1 MFVNFSIVPFL
12 TVAGALLLSCS
23 SNSNLVGTHAIANQD
38 SVLTYANPVFEP
50 ILADPS
56 VFQDPVTGI
65 FYAYGTQDNWGDGEG
80 SRLVPILKSSDL
92 VHWELVGNALREKP
106 TWKSKGGIWAPDVV
120 QVHDQYHLYYAYSTW
135 GDPNPGIGLAL
146 GKSPEGPFTDQGKV
160 FDSKSIDVPN
170 SIDPFYYEDQG
181 KKYLFWGSFS
191 DAPTQG
197 NFGIELTKDGLAI
210 APNAQKFKVAAGDF
224 EAVIIHKRKK
234 YYYFIGSK
242 GSCCE
247 GKKST
252 YRVLVGRSRNLLGP
266 YLDKNGKDIAE
277 RGNGT
282 LVLKGNSRFVG
293 TGHNSRIITDNK
305 EQDWML
311 YHGIDTQNDRVGS
324 GTSRRVLMLDPI
336 RWQDDWP
343 TVAGDTASFARQAAP
358 YLRK

>member
-1 MFVNFSIVPFL
+1 MLVNFSKVCFPIA
-12 TVAGALLLSCS
+12 AGAMLLFGFANSTLND
-23 SNSNLVGTHAIANQD
+23 SNAIQSAD
-38 SVLTYANPVFEP
+38 SVATYANPVFEP

-56 VFQDPVTGI
+56 VYRDPSTGS
-65 FYAYGTQDNWGDGEG
+65 FYAYGTQDNWGDGQG
-80 SRLVPILKSSDL
+80 SRLVPILKSTDL
-92 VHWELVGNALREKP
+92 VRWNLVGNALREKP
-106 TWKSKGGIWAPDVV
+106 TWKSEGGIWAPDVV
-120 QVHDQYHLYYAYSTW
+120 QVNDQYHMYYAYSTW

-160 FDSKSIDVPN
+160 FDSKSMDVPN

-197 NFGIELTKDGLAI
+197 NFGVELTKDGLAI
-210 APNAQKFKVAAGDF
+210 APDAQKFKVAAGDF
-224 EAVIIHKRKK
+224 EAVIIHKRNN

-252 YRVLVGRSRNLLGP
+252 YRVLVGRSRTLRGP
-266 YLDKNGKDIAE
+266 YLDKEGKDIAE

-293 TGHNSRIITDNK
+293 TGHNSRIITDDK

-311 YHGIDTQNDRVGS
+311 YHGIDMHHDRVGS

-336 RWQDDWP
+336 RWKDDWP

-358 YLRK
+358 YFKK

>member
-1 MFVNFSIVPFL
+1 MFLKFSKISFPIA
-12 TVAGALLLSCS
+12 TGALLLFGFANSTLND
-23 SNSNLVGTHAIANQD
+23 SNAIQSAD
-38 SVLTYANPVFEP
+38 SLLTYANPVFEP

-56 VFQDPVTGI
+56 VYRDSDSGE
-65 FYAYGTQDNWGDGEG
+65 FYAYGTQDNWGDGHG
-80 SRLVPILKSSDL
+80 SRLVPILKSTDL
-92 VHWELVGNALREKP
+92 VHWNLIGNALREKP

-120 QVHDQYHLYYAYSTW
+120 NVKDQYHLYYAYSTW
-135 GDPNPGIGLAL
+135 GDPNPGIGLAI
-146 GKSPEGPFTDQGKV
+146 GQSPEGPYTDQGKV

-170 SIDPFYYEDQG
+170 SIDPFYYEDKG
-181 KKYLFWGSFS
+181 TKYLFWGSFS

-197 NFGIELTKDGLAI
+197 NFGIELTDDGLAI

-224 EAVIIHKRKK
+224 EAVIIHKRKD

-252 YRVLVGRSRNLLGP
+252 YRVLVGRSRTLQGP

-282 LVLKGNSRFVG
+282 LLLKGNSRFVG
-293 TGHNSRIITDNK
+293 TGHNSRIISDDK
-305 EQDWML
+305 DQDWML
-311 YHGIDTQNDRVGS
+311 YHGIDTQNDRVES

-343 TVAGDTASFARQAAP
+343 TVAGDTASFAPQAAP
-358 YLRK
+358 YFKK